1 LKVSRGV
8 GGGDALTRLVDSRR
22 DNRCIR
28 EGCEMGEPEE
38 IRSQEIHQGSQAVGG
53 GVDAV
58 LQEGA
63 SQPSSRAAVRHSL
76 GDRIGTGVN

>member
-1 LKVSRGV
+1 
-8 GGGDALTRLVDSRR
+8 
-22 DNRCIR
+22 
-28 EGCEMGEPEE
+28 MGEPEE
-38 IRSQEIHQGSQAVGG
+38 IRSQEIHQGSQTVGG